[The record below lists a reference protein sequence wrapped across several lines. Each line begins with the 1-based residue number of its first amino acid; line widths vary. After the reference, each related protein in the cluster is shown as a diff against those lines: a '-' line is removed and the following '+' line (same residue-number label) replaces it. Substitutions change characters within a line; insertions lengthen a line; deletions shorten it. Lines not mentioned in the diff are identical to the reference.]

1 MDLKNFNL
9 ETLKRYTSSQSINDF
24 DKFLDALPSN
34 VGMNAMTA
42 LVVMWIIAGSFL
54 YFVSGQSDKAA
65 TIRSSLT
72 EVESLT
78 PPVPSLEYNPVEKTK
93 LDEFSKTVKEIYKG
107 LNITAKNGGEVMIS
121 AQDTD
126 FFPQFLAAVGYFQR
140 GAKNWKVN
148 ISEMC
153 VGRDCKSAKLTA
165 KLKIETVKIKEPQT
179 EDIKN

>member
-1 MDLKNFNL
+1 MCLKWAQHLNYFHVI
-9 ETLKRYTSSQSINDF
+9 TSYSIH
-24 DKFLDALPSN
+24 
-34 VGMNAMTA
+34 
-42 LVVMWIIAGSFL
+42 
-54 YFVSGQSDKAA
+54 Y
-65 TIRSSLT
+65 
-72 EVESLT
+72 
-78 PPVPSLEYNPVEKTK
+78 TK
-93 LDEFSKTVKEIYKG
+93 LYD
-107 LNITAKNGGEVMIS
+107 S